1 MLLVYTRAVA
11 IIPKQNFLSWHH
23 CKKCDTVVYYPTGQ
37 MFKLSGT
44 YMNLR
49 ISCYPMLSHVVS
61 CYYSYVKTYLL
72 PDQSKSTK
80 KKTSVKKG
88 VDPIFN
94 ETIKVVTII
103 TYGDV
108 YQ

>member
-1 MLLVYTRAVA
+1 MLSHV
-11 IIPKQNFLSWHH
+11 IP
-23 CKKCDTVVYYPTGQ
+23 
-37 MFKLSGT
+37 
-44 YMNLR
+44 
-49 ISCYPMLSHVVS
+49 CYPMLSHVVS

-103 TYGDV
+103 TCGDV

>member
-1 MLLVYTRAVA
+1 MC
-11 IIPKQNFLSWHH
+11 IQHW
-23 CKKCDTVVYYPTGQ
+23 PTHRVR
-37 MFKLSGT
+37 KSVLYVHESSRVK
-44 YMNLR
+44 YL
-49 ISCYPMLSHVVS
+49 MLSHVIS
-61 CYYSYVKTYLL
+61 LYYSYVKTYLL

-103 TYGDV
+103 TCGDV

>member
-1 MLLVYTRAVA
+1 
-11 IIPKQNFLSWHH
+11 
-23 CKKCDTVVYYPTGQ
+23 
-37 MFKLSGT
+37 
-44 YMNLR
+44 
-49 ISCYPMLSHVVS
+49 MLS
-61 CYYSYVKTYLL
+61 YSYVKTYLL
-72 PDQSKSTK
+72 PDRSKTTK

-103 TYGDV
+103 TSVDL

>member
-1 MLLVYTRAVA
+1 MRAGVSLLLIFRFHA
-11 IIPKQNFLSWHH
+11 
-23 CKKCDTVVYYPTGQ
+23 C
-37 MFKLSGT
+37 
-44 YMNLR
+44 
-49 ISCYPMLSHVVS
+49 CYRSNTFHPFSHFVFS
-61 CYYSYVKTYLL
+61 LLISYVKTYLL

-103 TYGDV
+103 TCGDV